1 VLLTQK
7 YIDTRDRFGGFK
19 AKQQQQQQ
27 QQQAVIDWVGRRET
41 VLAVY

>member
-27 QQQAVIDWVGRRET
+27 QQAVIDWVGRRET